1 MGDAESSLPRLH
13 EDTVLFREA
22 VNFTAAR
29 TGFSSRL
36 VEKDYFCTL
45 VLAHLASAAPE
56 LVFKG
61 GTCLA
66 KVHAEF
72 YRLSEDMDFVVPVS
86 EDAPRP
92 ERSRRAAGAK
102 AAAAALPR
110 SFPVF
115 TVAQPLKGAN
125 RSTQY
130 CGSFTYISPTGGH
143 EETIKLQVGLREPLV
158 RPVEQ
163 GLARSLLLDPISGED
178 MVPPVAAPCIAMAEA
193 FAEKFRAA
201 LTRREVAIRDYYDIG
216 YGVVH
221 LGVDPQDAELV
232 QLVRRKLAVR
242 DNPPVDVG
250 DERLRRL
257 RAQLDTQLHPVLRPR
272 DFDVFDLEGAI
283 GVVVKMAETVGT

>member
-1 MGDAESSLPRLH
+1 MGDVGPPLPRLH
-13 EDTVLFREA
+13 EDTELFREA
-22 VNFTAAR
+22 VMFTAAR
-29 TGFSSRL
+29 TGFSQRL
-36 VEKDYFCTL
+36 VEKDYFCTV

-86 EDAPRP
+86 EDAKRS
-92 ERSRRAAGAK
+92 ERSKRAAGAK
-102 AAAAALPR
+102 AAVSALPKSLPMFR
-110 SFPVF
+110 
-115 TVAQPLKGAN
+115 VAEPFRGAN

-130 CGSFTYISPTGGH
+130 LGSFTYVSPTGGQ
-143 EETIKLQVGLREPLV
+143 EETIKLEVGLREPLAL
-158 RPVEQ
+158 PVEQ

-178 MVPPVAAPCIAMAEA
+178 MVPPVAAPCIAMDEA
-193 FAEKFRAA
+193 FAEKLRAA

-216 YGVVH
+216 YGVAY

-232 QLVRRKLAVR
+232 ELVRRKLAVP

-257 RAQLDTQLHPVLRPR
+257 RAQLDTHLRPVLRPR
-272 DFDVFDLEGAI
+272 DFDGFDLEQAI
-283 GVVVKMAETVGT
+283 DAVVKMAEAVGT